1 MRSYDDLDDDLFDD
15 DDELDSSIP
24 NSRPGKGGRKGA
36 SSEDSLATKYADY
49 LMWRD
54 TGSSHDEALDLANLT
69 EDEFAAAE
77 AQEDPEG
84 SGRYGSGGL
93 DDDDD
98 ALGLDD
104 DDDSYEAQRRSRRGN
119 RDYDEDEF

>member
-1 MRSYDDLDDDLFDD
+1 MRSYDDLDDDDLLGDD
-15 DDELDSSIP
+15 DLDMSPDGAEST
-24 NSRPGKGGRKGA
+24 RGGGRKGA
-36 SSEDSLATKYADY
+36 SAEDSLGAKYADY

-69 EDEFAAAE
+69 EDEFSAAE

-84 SGRYGSGGL
+84 SNRYGSL

-98 ALGLDD
+98 DLGLDD
-104 DDDSYEAQRRSRRGN
+104 EDSYESQRRSRRGG
-119 RDYDEDEF
+119 RDDDDEL

>member
-15 DDELDSSIP
+15 DDELDSSIS
-24 NSRPGKGGRKGA
+24 NSRPSKGSRKGA
-36 SSEDSLATKYADY
+36 SPEDSLATKYADY

-54 TGSSHDEALDLANLT
+54 TGSSHDEALDLASLT

-84 SGRYGSGGL
+84 SGRYGSGGF
-93 DDDDD
+93 DDDEESGD
-98 ALGLDD
+98 LD

>member
-1 MRSYDDLDDDLFDD
+1 MRSYDDLDDDDLLDD
-15 DDELDSSIP
+15 DDELDTSPAGAKSA
-24 NSRPGKGGRKGA
+24 RGGGRKGA
-36 SSEDSLATKYADY
+36 SSEDSLGAKYADY

-69 EDEFAAAE
+69 EDEFSAAE

-84 SGRYGSGGL
+84 SNRYGG

-98 ALGLDD
+98 DLGLDD
-104 DDDSYEAQRRSRRGN
+104 EDSYEAHRRSRRGG
-119 RDYDEDEF
+119 RDDDDDY

>member
-15 DDELDSSIP
+15 DDELDTP
-24 NSRPGKGGRKGA
+24 PAGARPARGGRKGA
-36 SSEDSLATKYADY
+36 SAEDSLSAKYADY

-54 TGSSHDEALDLANLT
+54 TGSSHDEALDLASLT

-84 SGRYGSGGL
+84 SNRYGGL
-93 DDDDD
+93 DDEDDD
-98 ALGLDD
+98 LGLDD
-104 DDDSYEAQRRSRRGN
+104 EDSYEAQRRSRRGG
-119 RDYDEDEF
+119 RDDDDEY

>member
-1 MRSYDDLDDDLFDD
+1 MRSYDDLDDDLLDD
-15 DDELDSSIP
+15 DDELDEVSP
-24 NSRPGKGGRKGA
+24 ARVGRKGA

-54 TGSSHDEALDLANLT
+54 TGSSHDEALDLASMT
-69 EDEFAAAE
+69 EVEFSAAE

-84 SGRYGSGGL
+84 SNRYAGGL

-98 ALGLDD
+98 DLGIDD
-104 DDDSYEAQRRSRRGN
+104 DDTYESQRRSRRGF
-119 RDYDEDEF
+119 RDDDDEL

>member
-1 MRSYDDLDDDLFDD
+1 MRSYDDFDDDDDLLGD
-15 DDELDSSIP
+15 DDELDTPPAGAKSARS
-24 NSRPGKGGRKGA
+24 GGRKGA
-36 SSEDSLATKYADY
+36 SAEDSLGAKYADY

-69 EDEFAAAE
+69 EDEFSAAE

-84 SGRYGSGGL
+84 SNRYGTL

-98 ALGLDD
+98 DLGLDD
-104 DDDSYEAQRRSRRGN
+104 EDSYEAQRRSRRGG
-119 RDYDEDEF
+119 RDDDDDF

>member
-1 MRSYDDLDDDLFDD
+1 MRSYDDLDDDLLDD
-15 DDELDSSIP
+15 DDELDEATP
-24 NSRPGKGGRKGA
+24 SRGAARGGRKGA
-36 SSEDSLATKYADY
+36 SSEDSLSAKYADY

-84 SGRYGSGGL
+84 SNRYASGL

-98 ALGLDD
+98 DLGLDD
-104 DDDSYEAQRRSRRGN
+104 DDSYESQRRSRRGG
-119 RDYDEDEF
+119 RDDDEY

>member
-1 MRSYDDLDDDLFDD
+1 MRSYDDFDDDDLLDD
-15 DDELDSSIP
+15 DDELDTSPAGAKSA
-24 NSRPGKGGRKGA
+24 RGGGRKGA
-36 SSEDSLATKYADY
+36 SSEDSLGAKYADY

-69 EDEFAAAE
+69 EDEFSAAE

-84 SGRYGSGGL
+84 SNRYGSL

-98 ALGLDD
+98 DLGLDD
-104 DDDSYEAQRRSRRGN
+104 EDSYEAQRRSRRGG
-119 RDYDEDEF
+119 RDDDDDY